1 MKEAMKI
8 RIKNRI
14 AIPALLLAM
23 GSISYGQAVPA
34 GVATI
39 SPGPSGSGPNL
50 PALDGIVH
58 YAVSASE
65 IVQLGYY
72 GSGEVTSSSALSGD
86 VAYTS
91 KSTVRP
97 FSLLFAGGIIL
108 PNQSGQSV
116 TTFQNVAVSQGYITR
131 HWAFNISDSFSFL
144 PQSPTT
150 GLSGIAGVGDLGIA
164 PIQGPVEGPAGG
176 VLSVSGNRVA
186 NSLSGSVERQ
196 ITPATSISGVGSWS
210 ILHFLGDAGLE
221 GLDTEQISGVVAIN
235 RRLDQ
240 RSSVS
245 LDAVYSVFN
254 YSGAGAG
261 PEEPDFQSKGLNVSY
276 HRLMS
281 RTLTVDGSIGPQ
293 WVSSSNSALIPS
305 MLNVAGTAGLSYS
318 RRFTNASVNYSRGVN
333 SGSGVLPGGL
343 SDIVSASVGRSYGR
357 DWAASMTAA
366 YTHTSGLTQLYTGT
380 TAVATHEV
388 YNTVYGGVQ
397 VTRRLSTYLSGYLT
411 YTAQNQSSSYSV
423 PTQNA
428 LLGVS
433 QTFGVGIT
441 FSPRSTRLGQF

>member
-8 RIKNRI
+8 RMKTRI
-14 AIPALLLAM
+14 AIPALLLTLSSM
-23 GSISYGQAVPA
+23 SYGQAAPA

-39 SPGPSGSGPNL
+39 SPGPSNSSPNL

-58 YAVSASE
+58 YALSASE

-72 GSGEVTSSSALSGD
+72 GSGQVTSSSALSGD

-97 FSLLFAGGIIL
+97 FSLLFAGGLLL
-108 PNQSGQSV
+108 PNQSGQGVS
-116 TTFQNVAVSQGYITR
+116 TFQNVAVSQGYITR
-131 HWAFNISDSFSFL
+131 RWAFNLSDSFSFL

-164 PIQGPVEGPAGG
+164 PIQGPGEGPAGG

-186 NSLSGSVERQ
+186 NTLSGSVERQ
-196 ITPATSISGVGSWS
+196 ITSATSISGVGTWS
-210 ILHFLGDAGLE
+210 VLHFLTDAGQG
-221 GLDTEQISGVVAIN
+221 GLDTQQISGVVAIN

-261 PEEPDFQSKGLNVSY
+261 PQEPNFQSKGLNVSY
-276 HRLMS
+276 SRLLS
-281 RTLTVDGSIGPQ
+281 RTLSVNGSIGPQ

-305 MLNVAGTAGLSYS
+305 SLNVAGSAGLVYS
-318 RRFTNASVNYSRGVN
+318 RRFTSASVNYVRGVN

-343 SDIVSASVGRSYGR
+343 SDSVSGSVGRTYGR
-357 DWAASMTAA
+357 DWAASMSGA

-380 TAVATHEV
+380 STVATNEV
-388 YNTVYGGVQ
+388 FNTVYGGVQ
-397 VTRRLSTYLSGYLT
+397 VTRRFSTYLSGYLT
-411 YTAQNQSSSYSV
+411 YTAQNQSASYSFA
-423 PTQNA
+423 TQNA

-433 QTFGVGIT
+433 QTFGAGIT